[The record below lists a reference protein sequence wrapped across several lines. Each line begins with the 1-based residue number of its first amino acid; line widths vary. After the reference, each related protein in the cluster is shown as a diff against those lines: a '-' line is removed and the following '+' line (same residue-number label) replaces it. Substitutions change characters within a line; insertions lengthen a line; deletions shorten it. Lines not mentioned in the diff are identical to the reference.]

1 MNNVKISESNATFW
15 NELCGSYVAQELGIT
30 EFNSESLKKYDDWYL
45 KFYPYLANHIPF
57 ASLKGKH
64 VLEVGLG
71 FGTVSQKIAESGAIY
86 TGLDIA
92 PAAVEM
98 VNLRLNLVGLPVGA
112 VHGNILAPP
121 FLGESFDVIV
131 AVGSLHHTGNLKL
144 AIDSCWNLLKPNGKL
159 IFMVYNAYSY
169 RRIYNSPFITFKYLI
184 RELSGLRGVVG
195 LSTNKERAAF
205 DSSAE
210 GHGPPSTDWVSIR
223 SLGKLCNRFSSF
235 SAKLENI
242 NQEPPFRRY
251 TRATLL
257 NTFIPSI
264 LGLDIYVTCEK

>member
-1 MNNVKISESNATFW
+1 MRSEKISIKNSTYW
-15 NELCGSYVAQELGIT
+15 NELCGLYVAQQLGIT

-45 KFYPYLANHIPF
+45 GFYPYLANHIPF
-57 ASLKGKH
+57 ASFKGKH

-71 FGTVSQKIAESGAIY
+71 FGTVSQKIAESEAIY

-98 VNLRLNLVGLPVGA
+98 VNLRLRLAGLSTSA
-112 VHGNILAPP
+112 VQGDILAPP

-144 AIDSCWNLLKPNGKL
+144 AIDSCWNLLKPDGKL

-169 RRIYNSPFITFKYLI
+169 RRIYSSPLITFKYLL
-184 RELSGLRGVVG
+184 RELSGIRGVIG

-210 GHGPPSTDWVSIR
+210 GHGPPSTDWISIR
-223 SLGKLCNRFSSF
+223 SLGKLCERFSSF
-235 SAKLENI
+235 KAKLENI
-242 NQEPPFRRY
+242 NQEPPFSSY
-251 TRATLL
+251 TRDSLL
-257 NTFIPSI
+257 NTLIPNI
-264 LGLDIYVTCEK
+264 LGLDIYVTCKK